1 MTTLDGIAGL
11 NRALR
16 ALPKEASAELRD
28 ASQEI
33 AGEVADKARAKA
45 SGMGGAAAKVAPTI
59 KARRD
64 RVPVVAMGSKKRIE
78 RGRSGDRQTV
88 GDLIWGAEFG
98 GRGRNTTQQFL
109 PHRGQDGYFL
119 WPAVREADIGER
131 YSEALLDALNKIG

>member
-16 ALPKEASAELRD
+16 ALPKEASAQLRD

-33 AGEVADKARAKA
+33 AGEVADKARSRAA
-45 SGMGGAAAKVAPTI
+45 GMGGVAAKVAPSI
-59 KARRD
+59 KASRD
-64 RVPVVAMGSKKRIE
+64 RIPVVKMGGSKKLE

-88 GDLIWGAEFG
+88 GDVIWGAEFG
-98 GRGRNTTQQFL
+98 GQGRTTTQQFL